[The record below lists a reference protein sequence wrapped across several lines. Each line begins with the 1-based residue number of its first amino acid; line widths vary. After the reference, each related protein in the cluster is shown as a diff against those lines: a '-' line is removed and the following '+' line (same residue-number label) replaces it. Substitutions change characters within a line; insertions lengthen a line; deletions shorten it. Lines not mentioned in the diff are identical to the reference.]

1 MTAPA
6 PESARPPYR
15 ILGLEWPREVTP
27 GERSSLVAGGL
38 GWMLDAMDVMLYSLV
53 LSHLM
58 RDLGMGKG
66 TAGALNSLTLLASA
80 PRGIALGVV
89 AHRVGP
95 ARALIGS
102 ILVLSLANGG
112 CGRPRTH
119 GPLALSR

>member
-58 RDLGMGKG
+58 RDPRFCKCSLSGLG
-66 TAGALNSLTLLASA
+66 T
-80 PRGIALGVV
+80 
-89 AHRVGP
+89 
-95 ARALIGS
+95 
-102 ILVLSLANGG
+102 
-112 CGRPRTH
+112 
-119 GPLALSR
+119 